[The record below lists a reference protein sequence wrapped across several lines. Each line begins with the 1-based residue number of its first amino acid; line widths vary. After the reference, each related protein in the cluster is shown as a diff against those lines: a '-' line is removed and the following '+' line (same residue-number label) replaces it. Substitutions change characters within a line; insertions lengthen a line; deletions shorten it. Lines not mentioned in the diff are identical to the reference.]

1 MTKELI
7 YREAI
12 KKILRDE
19 MQRLKIAYN
28 CEMAENIFHK
38 DYSYLLDCL
47 TEVERL
53 YKLIS
58 EEPAVDAVEVVRC
71 KDCRHWRRLW
81 HNKPD
86 GICRLYDISD
96 GEFSTEENA
105 YCSRGERR
113 KDNA

>member
-1 MTKELI
+1 MKTIDADNVLKGIEELKQSP
-7 YREAI
+7 YANP
-12 KKILRDE
+12 RDDGARIHI
-19 MQRLKIAYN
+19 QRT
-28 CEMAENIFHK
+28 
-38 DYSYLLDCL
+38 LDIVACL
-47 TEVERL
+47 CV
-53 YKLIS
+53 KN
-58 EEPAVDAVEVVRC
+58 EPTVDAVEVVRC

-113 KDNA
+113 KDNGKA